1 MMQCAKDFDPRDW
14 SWKSCMAN
22 HISLTKASLHAI
34 LQIARPHLSCEQNHT
49 RQQSGCFN
57 RLAYTQFLK
66 LYTLHTHICFWH
78 SCLIDKRKQHQPLAW
93 LGHLI
98 KSPWNMALGCSE
110 IVLRRSNLEK
120 WKIKK
125 KGENTVTVH
134 VGYLSLVDE
143 QVNLDCSLPKA

>member
-1 MMQCAKDFDPRDW
+1 MQR
-14 SWKSCMAN
+14 
-22 HISLTKASLHAI
+22 ISIHVIDLGKAAWQTTFL
-34 LQIARPHLSCEQNHT
+34 LQRPHYMRS
-49 RQQSGCFN
+49 F
-57 RLAYTQFLK
+57 RLLARTFHASK
-66 LYTLHTHICFWH
+66 ITPDNSPGVSIDCVHAVFKAYTLHTHICFWH

-98 KSPWNMALGCSE
+98 KSPWNMALRCSE